1 MGLFGNLV
9 KKLVKKDYSLE
20 AKEKCDFCDELFQ
33 KKPIKVITFS
43 FTGDIQYQCCEKCF
57 RKASKN
63 EMKITS
69 PKILKDY
76 IAKEHIEYAADPR
89 LKNFFGSQIYI
100 DGLWLTINNS
110 IFFSRSDIGLPFNS
124 NDKTTNVSPSS
135 NNDRHSDDNSC
146 FWTSYVV
153 ADLMHSPIAGYLV
166 GGSFFG
172 ALLGSNASSNADS
185 FSSFNSSVN
194 NPSSSSIQDDSFSS
208 PSCNSDSSSSC
219 SSWGD
224 SGSDS
229 SSSSFSDSGSSCGG
243 GD

>member
-9 KKLVKKDYSLE
+9 KKLVKNDYSLE
-20 AKEKCDFCDELFQ
+20 VKEKCDFCDELFQ
-33 KKPIKVITFS
+33 KKPIKVIAFS
-43 FTGDIQYQCCEKCF
+43 FTGDIQYKCCEKCF

-153 ADLMHSPIAGYLV
+153 ADLIHSPIAGYLV
-166 GGSFFG
+166 GGSFLG
-172 ALLGSNASSNADS
+172 GLLGSSISSSSFSKSSFDDSPSHSSFTSNNDS
-185 FSSFNSSVN
+185 FSS
-194 NPSSSSIQDDSFSS
+194 
-208 PSCNSDSSSSC
+208 

-224 SGSDS
+224 SSSDS
-229 SSSSFSDSGSSCGG
+229 SSSSSSDSGSSCCG